1 MPRFPDASRTNDSLS
16 AGVFSA
22 LAKRASTHTG
32 KVFPLHVGDTWREPW
47 PGLRAEAVTGE
58 LLYTYAPVRGE
69 PALLAAARAQCER
82 RAGPLG
88 ERTFCVVSGATSGIS
103 VVVQTLCDVGD
114 EVILPAPF
122 WPLVRGI
129 IASRGA
135 VPVEVP
141 LWDRR
146 SAVDIEATLEQAI
159 TPKTVA
165 LYVNSPHNPTGGML
179 SDDEAAAFAR
189 VAARHGL
196 WLIVDEVYEHL
207 WFGDEEPRPLW
218 AREDFRGRA
227 IAVHSLSK
235 AYGFAGGRVGWVHGP
250 ADVMERVVATQTHQ
264 VYCAPKVM
272 QLGAARALDGER
284 GADDWLAETRAL
296 YREAGR
302 KTAAAFGVEAPRG
315 GTFLFVDASP
325 WLSDGADATELLVRL
340 LDEAGVL
347 LTPGVSSGRDYGR
360 WMRVCFTAVAPGE
373 LDVALGRVREVL
385 DRIDRTQAQVRGTR

>member
-47 PGLRAEAVTGE
+47 PGLRAEAVSGE

-69 PALLAAARAQCER
+69 PALLSAARAQCER
-82 RAGPLG
+82 RAGPLPD
-88 ERTFCVVSGATSGIS
+88 RTFCVVSGATSGIS
-103 VVVQTLCDVGD
+103 VVMQTLCDVGD
-114 EVILPAPF
+114 EVVLPAPF

-146 SAVDIEATLEQAI
+146 GGPNGVDVEAALEAAV
-159 TPKTVA
+159 TPRTVA

-179 SDDEAAAFAR
+179 SEDEAAAFAR
-189 VAARHGL
+189 VAERHGL
-196 WLIVDEVYEHL
+196 WLVVDEVYEHL
-207 WFGDEEPRPLW
+207 WFGEVEPRPLW
-218 AREDFRGRA
+218 ARPDFAGRSV
-227 IAVHSLSK
+227 AVHSLSK

-250 ADVMERVVATQTHQ
+250 HAVMERVVATQTHQ

-272 QLGAARALDGER
+272 QLGAAAALS
-284 GADDWLAETRAL
+284 GADAWLAETREL

-302 KTAAAFGVEAPRG
+302 KTAEAFGVEAPLG

-325 WLSDGADATELLVRL
+325 WLSPEDDATELLVRL

-360 WMRVCFTAVAPGE
+360 WMRVCFTAVAPDV
-373 LDVALGRVREVL
+373 LDEALGRVSEVL
-385 DRIDRTQAQVRGTR
+385 RRVERERRG

>member
-1 MPRFPDASRTNDSLS
+1 M
-16 AGVFSA
+16 FSA

-47 PGLRAEAVTGE
+47 PGLRAEAVAGE
-58 LLYTYAPVRGE
+58 MLYTYAPVRGE

-88 ERTFCVVSGATSGIS
+88 ERSFTVVSGATSGIS
-103 VVVQTLCDVGD
+103 VVMQTLCDVGD
-114 EVILPAPF
+114 EVLLPAPF

-146 SAVDIEATLEQAI
+146 GAVDVEAALEAAV
-159 TPKTVA
+159 TPRTVA
-165 LYVNSPHNPTGGML
+165 LYVNSPHNPTGGIL
-179 SDDEAAAFAR
+179 SAAEAAAFAR
-189 VAARHGL
+189 VAERHGL
-196 WLIVDEVYEHL
+196 WLVVDEVYEHL
-207 WFGDEEPRPLW
+207 WFGDEPPEPLW
-218 AREDFRGRA
+218 ARKDFMGRSV
-227 IAVHSLSK
+227 AVHSLSK

-250 ADVMERVVATQTHQ
+250 MEVMERVVATQTHQ

-272 QLGAARALDGER
+272 QLAAARALDGVD
-284 GADDWLAETRAL
+284 GAGAWLEETRAL

-325 WLSDGADATELLVRL
+325 WLSDGADVTELLVRL

-360 WMRVCFTAVAPGE
+360 WMRVCFTAVAPDV
-373 LDVALGRVREVL
+373 LDEALGRVRTVL
-385 DRIDRTQAQVRGTR
+385 DRVDEMRARMRGIR